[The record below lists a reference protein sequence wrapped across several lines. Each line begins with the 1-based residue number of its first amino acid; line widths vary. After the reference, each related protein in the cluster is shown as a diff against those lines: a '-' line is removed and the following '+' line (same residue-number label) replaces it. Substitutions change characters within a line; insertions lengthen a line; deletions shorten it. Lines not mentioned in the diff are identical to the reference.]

1 MRITLISTGG
11 TIAMAQEPGITKS
24 SLALGAEDFVK
35 QLSVRQKDE
44 IEIVELSR
52 LPSSN
57 FDSEYARGLA
67 DLVYS
72 AAERSDGII
81 ISHGTDT
88 MEETAFYV
96 EMVYD
101 SQVPVVFTGAMM
113 TATQPGYDG
122 ISNLRD
128 AYKVL
133 TSQSS
138 RGRGALIVFNKDI
151 LSAIYASK
159 VVNKDILSAIY
170 ASKVESERANAF
182 GSLQTGKIGSISGGR
197 ILFYYRSK
205 GHIRLKNKIKGR
217 VSLLKLHYD
226 IEAEFVEKAFEITD
240 LIVIECYG
248 SGRIPPKLLPIIER
262 DHNKIIILTSRV
274 PNGYLYDE
282 YSYDGSYQYLVQRR
296 VVISPL
302 SSIKSCLLG
311 KLSLG
316 NEKDYEQTKE
326 IFESFWQ

>member
-11 TIAMAQEPGITKS
+11 TIAMAQEPGATKS
-24 SLALGAEDFVK
+24 SLALDAEDFVK
-35 QLSVRQKDE
+35 QLSVREEDE

-67 DLVYS
+67 DLVYR

-128 AYKVL
+128 AYKVV
-133 TSQSS
+133 TSHSS
-138 RGRGALIVFNKDI
+138 RGHGALIVF
-151 LSAIYASK
+151 
-159 VVNKDILSAIY
+159 NKDILSAIY

-205 GHIRLKNKIKGR
+205 GHIRLKNKIKGK

-240 LIVIECYG
+240 IIVIECYG